1 MEDLASMS
9 PLDYRSITETPGLRV
24 SQEQL
29 ARFAHRYIHG
39 AELANGRRVLE
50 VGCGAGV
57 GLSVLGEKADWLAGL
72 DATEALLHMAQAQ
85 YGQQYP
91 LTCGD
96 AQQLP
101 YADAAFDLVLC
112 FEAIYYKADYRTF
125 LRESLRVLS
134 GGGLLLIVYSNPD
147 WPEFVHGRLSVH
159 YPSVPELAHE
169 LEAAGF
175 RRVRFAGI
183 LPATSYTLKQ
193 RAIQRLRR
201 YILRVIAAPHTG
213 VLAHLLKKFSYGR
226 LAPLPAASTAQSLT
240 PYAAQLAPQPLPAYQ
255 ADRVHRVLYA
265 YAET

>member
-1 MEDLASMS
+1 MS
-9 PLDYRSITETPGLRV
+9 PLDYRSITETPGLHV

-50 VGCGAGV
+50 VGCGAGA
-57 GLSVLGEKADWLAGL
+57 GLPVLGEKASRLAGL

-85 YGQQYP
+85 YGQQFS

-101 YADAAFDLVLC
+101 YAAATFDLVLC
-112 FEAIYYKADYRTF
+112 FEVIYYHADYRAF
-125 LRESLRVLS
+125 LRESLRVLADRS
-134 GGGLLLIVYSNPD
+134 LLLIVYSNPD
-147 WPEFVHGRLSVH
+147 WPEFVPGRMSVH

-183 LPATSYTLKQ
+183 LPATSYTLTQ

-201 YILRVIAAPHTG
+201 YVLRANAAPRTG
-213 VLAHLLKKFSYGR
+213 MLAHLLKKFGYGR
-226 LAPLPAASTAQSLT
+226 LAPLPSAATAQSLA
-240 PYAAQLAPQPLPAYQ
+240 PYAAQLAPQPLPAHQ
-255 ADRVHRVLYA
+255 ADRAHRVLYA